1 MMPMLNSHSIR
12 RQRLVTDAVV
22 TNTNAQCKVE
32 QQDNVEH
39 QHHKAAIYKQGLLPH
54 FMNLCLW
61 VATLLT
67 ITILLVLPAQAQTA
81 SVTQTN
87 TPSEPAN
94 TVAIT
99 SQVANAPDNTLA
111 DQNDQS
117 LTTPATLNNATTVTE
132 VTSNSNALDPIQ
144 QFVAGD
150 FNKRQTMLN
159 HWPGSVESLDTLVE
173 LISKD
178 ELYQG
183 NNGQTYLLNSEDQL
197 FTYPDKKETADW
209 PSDLSQVTLTSTLR
223 SALIFGQAKVKLASD
238 QPAQRLKAVDIL
250 SDNIDQVDPALISD
264 ATAKESNKKVL
275 AALSALQAR
284 IDFKTGDTATKIKA
298 LNQLADSDNPQVLV
312 DIESSLAAGNLDPA
326 LKTALTSAQ
335 SSVANRI
342 KISTWTGHL
351 FTGMSTASILLLAA
365 LGLAITFG
373 LLGVINMAHGELI
386 MIGAYSTY
394 VVQNLFKTYLPD
406 MLGWYLVAAIPAAFL
421 VSAIIGMIIE
431 RVVIRP
437 LYGRELETLL
447 ATFGVSLILMQL
459 VRMIFGAQNVEVSN
473 VDWLSGAYQVSASL
487 SLPYNRI
494 AIIGFT
500 VIVLALLIY
509 LLNKTRFGLFVRAV
523 TQNRQMA
530 RAVGIR
536 SARIDML
543 AFGLGS
549 GLAGLAGCAL
559 AQVGNVGPDLGQTY
573 IIDAFLVVVVGGVGQ
588 VWGAVLASLGLGIS
602 GTVLEIGIGA
612 VMAKI
617 ILLVLVILFIQKR
630 PQGLFA
636 LKGRFVD

>member
-1 MMPMLNSHSIR
+1 MSHYPSYYKS
-12 RQRLVTDAVV
+12 DAPANDSNKTFVIALLSLLLLIAI
-22 TNTNAQCKVE
+22 TS
-32 QQDNVEH
+32 
-39 QHHKAAIYKQGLLPH
+39 AAH
-54 FMNLCLW
+54 
-61 VATLLT
+61 AHET
-67 ITILLVLPAQAQTA
+67 PAVHSHDHNEAVST
-81 SVTQTN
+81 
-87 TPSEPAN
+87 N
-94 TVAIT
+94 TVAAT
-99 SQVANAPDNTLA
+99 SNAVREETLLA
-111 DQNDQS
+111 QNKQS
-117 LTTPATLNNATTVTE
+117 LTTPANLTVSKGDAIE
-132 VTSNSNALDPIQ
+132 
-144 QFVAGD
+144 QFVATD
-150 FNKRQTMLN
+150 FTMRQTMLN
-159 HWPGSVESLDTLVE
+159 QWPGSVESLDTLVE
-173 LISKD
+173 LIKND

-183 NNGQTYLLNSEDQL
+183 NGGQTYLLNSEDEL
-197 FTYPDKKETADW
+197 FTYPAKQLTTEW
-209 PSDLSQVTLTSTLR
+209 PSDLAQVTLTNTLH
-223 SALIFGQAKVKLASD
+223 SALVFGQTKVKLESND
-238 QPAQRLKAVDIL
+238 PTQRVQAVAIL
-250 SDNIDQVDPALISD
+250 ADNIEQLDPALISTA
-264 ATAKESNKKVL
+264 ATNEEDDDVKT
-275 AALSALQAR
+275 ALSTLQAR
-284 IDFKTGDTATKIKA
+284 IDFRGGDVTKQIAA
-298 LNQLADSDNPQVLV
+298 LTVLADSDSPQVLV
-312 DIESSLAAGNLDPA
+312 DVKKALAADNIDPVLKSALLDA
-326 LKTALTSAQ
+326 EDSIEQ
-335 SSVANRI
+335 RI
-342 KISTWTGHL
+342 TISTWIGHL
-351 FTGMSTASILLLAA
+351 FTGLSTASILLLAA

-386 MIGAYSTY
+386 MIGAYATY
-394 VVQNLFKTYLPD
+394 MVQNLFQAYFPSMT
-406 MLGWYLVAAIPAAFL
+406 GWYLVAAIPVAFL

-431 RVVIRP
+431 RIIIRP

-473 VDWLSGAYQVSASL
+473 VDWLSGAYQVSSSL
-487 SLPYNRI
+487 VLPFNRI

-500 VIVLALLIY
+500 IIILMLLVY

-530 RAVGIR
+530 RAVGIS

-588 VWGAVLASLGLGIS
+588 VWGAVLASLGLGVS

-617 ILLVLVILFIQKR
+617 VLLVLVILFIQKR

>member
-1 MMPMLNSHSIR
+1 MSRYYSYSKS
-12 RQRLVTDAVV
+12 D
-22 TNTNAQCKVE
+22 
-32 QQDNVEH
+32 
-39 QHHKAAIYKQGLLPH
+39 
-54 FMNLCLW
+54 
-61 VATLLT
+61 
-67 ITILLVLPAQAQTA
+67 AQANYSYKTFIIALLSLALFIAIA
-81 SVTQTN
+81 S
-87 TPSEPAN
+87 PAYAEDTISSN
-94 TVAIT
+94 TVAAT
-99 SQVANAPDNTLA
+99 SNAASNETLLA
-111 DQNDQS
+111 QNEKS
-117 LTTPATLNNATTVTE
+117 LTTPTPANLAISKGDAIE
-132 VTSNSNALDPIQ
+132 
-144 QFVAGD
+144 QFVAAD
-150 FNKRQTMLN
+150 FTKRQTMLN
-159 HWPGSVESLDTLVE
+159 QWPGSVESLDTLVE
-173 LISKD
+173 LIKND

-183 NNGQTYLLNSEDQL
+183 NGGQTYLLNSEDEL
-197 FTYPDKKETADW
+197 FTYPAKQLTTEW
-209 PSDLSQVTLTSTLR
+209 PSDLAQVTLTNALR
-223 SALIFGQAKVKLASD
+223 SALVFGQAKVKLASND
-238 QPAQRLKAVDIL
+238 PTQRMQAVAIL
-250 SDNIDQVDPALISD
+250 ADNIEQLDPALISAA
-264 ATAKESNKKVL
+264 ATNEEDVDVKT
-275 AALSALQAR
+275 ALNTLQAR
-284 IDFKTGDTATKIKA
+284 IDFRDGDVAKQIAA
-298 LNQLADSDNPQVLV
+298 LTVLANSDSPQVLV
-312 DIESSLAAGNLDPA
+312 DVKNALAADDIDPVLKSALLDA
-326 LKTALTSAQ
+326 EDSIEQ
-335 SSVANRI
+335 RI
-342 KISTWTGHL
+342 TISTWIGHL
-351 FTGMSTASILLLAA
+351 FTGLSTASVLLLAA

-394 VVQNLFKTYLPD
+394 VVQNLFQAYFPSMT
-406 MLGWYLVAAIPAAFL
+406 GWYLVAAIPVAFL
-421 VSAIIGMIIE
+421 VSAIIGMVIE
-431 RVVIRP
+431 RIVIRP

-473 VDWLSGAYQVSASL
+473 VDWLSGAYQVSSSL
-487 SLPYNRI
+487 VLPFNRI

-500 VIVLALLIY
+500 IIILMLLVY

-530 RAVGIR
+530 RAVGIS

-617 ILLVLVILFIQKR
+617 VLLVLVILFIQKR

>member
-1 MMPMLNSHSIR
+1 MSRYYSYSKS
-12 RQRLVTDAVV
+12 D
-22 TNTNAQCKVE
+22 
-32 QQDNVEH
+32 
-39 QHHKAAIYKQGLLPH
+39 
-54 FMNLCLW
+54 
-61 VATLLT
+61 
-67 ITILLVLPAQAQTA
+67 AQANYSYKTFIIALLSLALFIAIA
-81 SVTQTN
+81 S
-87 TPSEPAN
+87 PAYAEDTISSN
-94 TVAIT
+94 TVAAT
-99 SQVANAPDNTLA
+99 ANAANNETLLA
-111 DQNDQS
+111 QNEKS
-117 LTTPATLNNATTVTE
+117 LTTPTPANLAINKE
-132 VTSNSNALDPIQ
+132 DDIEK
-144 QFVAGD
+144 FVAAD
-150 FNKRQTMLN
+150 FSERQTMLN
-159 HWPGSVESLDTLVE
+159 QWPGSVESLDTLVE
-173 LISKD
+173 LIKND

-183 NNGQTYLLNSEDQL
+183 NGGQTYLLNSEDEL
-197 FTYPDKKETADW
+197 FTYPAKQLTTEW
-209 PSDLSQVTLTSTLR
+209 PSDLAQVTLTNALR
-223 SALIFGQAKVKLASD
+223 SALVFGQAKVKLASND
-238 QPAQRLKAVDIL
+238 PTQRMQAVAIL
-250 SDNIDQVDPALISD
+250 ADNIEQLDPALISAA
-264 ATAKESNKKVL
+264 ATNEEDVDVK
-275 AALSALQAR
+275 AALNTLQAR
-284 IDFKTGDTATKIKA
+284 IDFRDGDVAKQIAA
-298 LNQLADSDNPQVLV
+298 LTVLANSDSPQVLV
-312 DIESSLAAGNLDPA
+312 DVKNALAADDIDPVLQSALLDA
-326 LKTALTSAQ
+326 EDSIEQ
-335 SSVANRI
+335 RI
-342 KISTWTGHL
+342 TISTWIGHL
-351 FTGMSTASILLLAA
+351 FTGLSTASILLLAA

-394 VVQNLFKTYLPD
+394 VVQNLFQAYFPSMT
-406 MLGWYLVAAIPAAFL
+406 GWYLVAAIPVAFL
-421 VSAIIGMIIE
+421 VSAIIGMVIE
-431 RVVIRP
+431 RIIIRP

-473 VDWLSGAYQVSASL
+473 VEWLSGAYQVSSSL
-487 SLPYNRI
+487 VLPFNRI

-500 VIVLALLIY
+500 IIILMLLVY

-530 RAVGIR
+530 RAVGIS

-617 ILLVLVILFIQKR
+617 VLLVLVILFIQKR